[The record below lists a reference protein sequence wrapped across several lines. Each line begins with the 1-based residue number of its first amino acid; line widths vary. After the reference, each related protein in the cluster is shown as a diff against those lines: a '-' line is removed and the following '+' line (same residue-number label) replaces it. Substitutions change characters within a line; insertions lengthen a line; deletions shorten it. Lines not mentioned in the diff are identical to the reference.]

1 VTRARVWLRA
11 ALFLG
16 IALGLFAGVGGDA
29 MWRESEVR
37 CVKVVEEMVRSG
49 DWLVP
54 RLDGE
59 PRLQKP
65 PLFYWAGSLSAELA
79 GGPSLLTLRSV
90 SGVAALLLAAAVWR
104 VGRGIAGELTGDAC
118 AFALAACALFFIRG
132 RVGDAE
138 MLLALLVFLSLA
150 VFEELWHTRD
160 QRLLPALSALVGL
173 AFLAKATA
181 ALLSIFAPVLVWL
194 ALQRSLRLALRPAVL
209 AWSLLGIAIGLSW
222 YLVILWRVPEA
233 GEALRAFLVAPLGKQ
248 AGTNAT
254 HFRGLFYYVARFPAQ
269 LLPAGLLLP
278 WLAWEAWRER
288 FWRDEPRV
296 RFWAVAFAAQ
306 FVGWSLVPSKQI
318 HYVLPAVPVYALV
331 AGRTFEGR
339 IFRAREMQSE
349 RESAP
354 ASG

>member
-65 PLFYWAGSLSAELA
+65 PLFYWAGALSAELA
-79 GGPSLLTLRSV
+79 GGPSLATLRSV
-90 SGVAALLLAAAVWR
+90 SALAALLLAAAVWR
-104 VGRGIAGELTGDAC
+104 VGRELGGDRCADAC
-118 AFALAACALFFIRG
+118 AFALAACAFYFVRG

-150 VFEELWHTRD
+150 VFEALWRTRD
-160 QRLLPALSALVGL
+160 RRLLPALSALVGL

-181 ALLSIFAPVLVWL
+181 ALLSIFAPVFAWL
-194 ALQRSLRLALRPAVL
+194 LWQRSLRLAVRPAVL
-209 AWSLLGIAIGLSW
+209 GWSLLGLAIGLSW
-222 YLVILWRVPEA
+222 YAAILWRVPAA

-254 HFRGLFYYVARFPAQ
+254 HLRGLFYYALRFPAQ
-269 LLPAGLLLP
+269 LLPAGVLLP
-278 WLAWEAWRER
+278 WLAWEAWRNR
-288 FWRDEPRV
+288 FWLAEPGV
-296 RFWAVAFAAQ
+296 RFWALAFVCQ
-306 FVGWSLVPSKQI
+306 LVGWSLVPSKQI
-318 HYVLPAVPVYALV
+318 HYLLPAVPVYALV
-331 AGRTFEGR
+331 AGRTLEAR
-339 IFRAREMQSE
+339 LFRVRD
-349 RESAP
+349 
-354 ASG
+354 